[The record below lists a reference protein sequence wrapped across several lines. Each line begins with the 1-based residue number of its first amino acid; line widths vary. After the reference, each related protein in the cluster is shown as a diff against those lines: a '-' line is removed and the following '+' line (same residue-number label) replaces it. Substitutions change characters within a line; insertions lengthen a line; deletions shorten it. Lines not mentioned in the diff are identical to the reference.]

1 MTPNTVTVTVKTIK
15 TVTQVV
21 GPGGQVRSVV
31 VTSGPG
37 GGVRGET
44 LPVTGAE
51 TDSNLSLAGLLL
63 GAGVFLVL
71 VAALVPRRRAT
82 G

>member
-1 MTPNTVTVTVKTIK
+1 M
-15 TVTQVV
+15 QVV
-21 GPGGQVRSVV
+21 TPPKPPTLAVAPTQVRSVV
-31 VTSGPG
+31 VVVDPG
-37 GGVRGET
+37 EVSTGVHGAT

-51 TDSNLSLAGLLL
+51 TDNNISLAGLLL

>member
-1 MTPNTVTVTVKTIK
+1 M
-15 TVTQVV
+15 QVV
-21 GPGGQVRSVV
+21 TPPKPPTLAVPPTQVRSVV
-31 VTSGPG
+31 VDPG
-37 GGVRGET
+37 DDSAGVRGTT

-51 TDSNLSLAGLLL
+51 TDSNLSLAGLLI

-71 VAALVPRRRAT
+71 VGALVPRRRAT